1 MSNFSMINFLL
12 NTDWTCKVMATRI
25 EIIGN
30 ELDLFDDECPLPL
43 RDRVHP
49 EDFALVIYMVNR
61 MALRMQR
68 LYFQVFLI
76 MSLLVC
82 IKLNMY
88 GWPCL
93 KGTFTAIYMW
103 GQIHQTNLGIV
114 FFILLFLQ
122 QAPWYRFGF
131 LDGWFNITHT
141 LTDDGAVSNDDID
154 SIRDAICEF
163 LYEENIKH
171 WCVFTYIFPCIY
183 PWS

>member
-1 MSNFSMINFLL
+1 
-12 NTDWTCKVMATRI
+12 MATRI

-88 GWPCL
+88 G
-93 KGTFTAIYMW
+93 
-103 GQIHQTNLGIV
+103 
-114 FFILLFLQ
+114 
-122 QAPWYRFGF
+122 
-131 LDGWFNITHT
+131 
-141 LTDDGAVSNDDID
+141 
-154 SIRDAICEF
+154 
-163 LYEENIKH
+163 
-171 WCVFTYIFPCIY
+171 
-183 PWS
+183 